1 MQTLP
6 GKVSVTG
13 CSVPSSMPAVR
24 ARSVSG
30 FVSLV
35 STVRSAL
42 TQVSVGLHV
51 GHIGGRHSMSV
62 MQNTLAVPLQWGWNG
77 TLTGSPACPRTTT
90 HAPLAVAAQSSCD
103 MQSWVGASAQ
113 CGLTWQ
119 TPPPRQSKQVPFG
132 QSGRVGQGSPAWMP
146 PMHVEPIEHELPVQS
161 SFMMHMRPVTPGAGL
176 KRQNPKP
183 GSRLGVGT
191 IGERLVISSVMVS
204 RRMRST
210 GSTLITVIVQTR
222 GSPTLAMGM
231 GTHGVHS
238 PPGHWSADVHGVPP
252 LGPPTQMAA
261 VHTPV
266 SHSLGLF
273 GSQGMPAV
281 VLPPTQTVCS
291 PPPGQSAAVLQA
303 SPALM
308 PGQPNVVPWRQAN
321 RVALTQVFWI

>member
-1 MQTLP
+1 QTQPAGVDAQVWPVGQVPLQVGALFSHGVWQTQPAGVDAQVWPVGQVPLQVGALFSHGVWQMQPAPVDAQVWPAGQGPLQVGNVCSHVTGGMQTLP

-13 CSVPSSMPAVR
+13 CSVPSSMPLVR

-30 FVSLV
+30 LVSLA

-42 TQVSVGLHV
+42 TQVSLGPHV

-132 QSGRVGQGSPAWMP
+132 QSGRVGQGSPAWMQ
-146 PMHVEPIEHELPVQS
+146 PMPVEPTDHELPAQS
-161 SFMMHMRPVTPGAGL
+161 SFMMHMRPVMPGAGL

-183 GSRLGVGT
+183 GSRLAVGT
-191 IGERLVISSVMVS
+191 IGERLEISSV
-204 RRMRST
+204 
-210 GSTLITVIVQTR
+210 
-222 GSPTLAMGM
+222 
-231 GTHGVHS
+231 
-238 PPGHWSADVHGVPP
+238 
-252 LGPPTQMAA
+252 
-261 VHTPV
+261 
-266 SHSLGLF
+266 
-273 GSQGMPAV
+273 
-281 VLPPTQTVCS
+281 
-291 PPPGQSAAVLQA
+291 
-303 SPALM
+303 
-308 PGQPNVVPWRQAN
+308 
-321 RVALTQVFWI
+321 